1 MRIEE
6 DLKLDYS
13 DVLFRPKRSTLAS
26 RKEVNLMRT
35 YRFKYSNNEWSG
47 IPIMAA
53 MTSSLGKH
61 LGSPVAASAFAFFMA
76 FCIALLALM
85 ITDKSFVKQI
95 PSAPKYLFIAGAFI
109 AFYVLSISFV
119 APHFGIGNA
128 IFFVLLGQLFSAAI
142 IDHYGLFGTQINH
155 LSMMRISG
163 ILVMVFGVWL
173 TQNA

>member
-1 MRIEE
+1 MLSFATIM
-6 DLKLDYS
+6 L
-13 DVLFRPKRSTLAS
+13 LAGI
-26 RKEVNLMRT
+26 
-35 YRFKYSNNEWSG
+35 G

-53 MTSSLGKH
+53 MTSSLAKH
-61 LGSPVAASAFAFFMA
+61 LSSPVAASAFAFFIA

-95 PSAPKYLFIAGAFI
+95 PSAPKYLFVAGAFI

-128 IFFVLLGQLFSAAI
+128 IFFVLLGKLLSAAI
-142 IDHYGLFGTQINH
+142 IDHYGLFGAQINH
-155 LSMMRISG
+155 LSMTRFSG

>member
-1 MRIEE
+1 MLSFTTIM
-6 DLKLDYS
+6 L
-13 DVLFRPKRSTLAS
+13 LAGI
-26 RKEVNLMRT
+26 
-35 YRFKYSNNEWSG
+35 G

-61 LGSPVAASAFAFFMA
+61 LSSPVAASAFAFFMA
-76 FCIALLALM
+76 FCLALLALM

-95 PSAPKYLFIAGAFI
+95 PSTPKYLFFAGAFI

-128 IFFVLLGQLFSAAI
+128 IFFVLLGQLLSAAI
-142 IDHYGLFGTQINH
+142 IDHYGLFGAQINH
-155 LSMMRISG
+155 LSMMRVSG
-163 ILVMVFGVWL
+163 ILVMVLGVWI

>member
-1 MRIEE
+1 MLSFAVIM
-6 DLKLDYS
+6 L
-13 DVLFRPKRSTLAS
+13 LAGI
-26 RKEVNLMRT
+26 
-35 YRFKYSNNEWSG
+35 G

-61 LGSPVAASAFAFFMA
+61 LSSPVAASAFAFFIA
-76 FCIALLALM
+76 FCNTLLALM

-95 PSAPKYLFIAGAFI
+95 ASVPKYLFVAGAFV

-128 IFFVLLGQLFSAAI
+128 IFFVLLGQLLSAAI
-142 IDHYGLFGTQINH
+142 IDHYGIFGAQINH
-155 LSMMRISG
+155 LSTMRVSG

>member
-1 MRIEE
+1 MLSFATIM
-6 DLKLDYS
+6 L
-13 DVLFRPKRSTLAS
+13 LAGI
-26 RKEVNLMRT
+26 
-35 YRFKYSNNEWSG
+35 G

-61 LGSPVAASAFAFFMA
+61 LNSPVAASAFAFFMA

-95 PSAPKYLFIAGAFI
+95 PSAPKYLFVAGAFI

-128 IFFVLLGQLFSAAI
+128 IFFVLLGQLLSAAI
-142 IDHYGLFGTQINH
+142 IDHYGLFGAQINH
-155 LSMMRISG
+155 LSMMRVFRNCCNGIRSLAYSECLALLKPIAKFQRSSG
-163 ILVMVFGVWL
+163 TSTSV
-173 TQNA
+173 

>member
-1 MRIEE
+1 MCIRDSFI
-6 DLKLDYS
+6 
-13 DVLFRPKRSTLAS
+13 
-26 RKEVNLMRT
+26 
-35 YRFKYSNNEWSG
+35 
-47 IPIMAA
+47 
-53 MTSSLGKH
+53 
-61 LGSPVAASAFAFFMA
+61 A

-109 AFYVLSISFV
+109 ALYVLSVSFV

-128 IFFVLLGQLFSAAI
+128 IFFVLLGQLLSAAI
-142 IDHYGLFGTQINH
+142 IDHYGLFGAQINH
-155 LSMMRISG
+155 LSMMRVSG

>member
-1 MRIEE
+1 MRIEQE
-6 DLKLDYS
+6 IKLDYK
-13 DVLFRPKRSTLAS
+13 DVLIRPKRSTLKS
-26 RKEVNLMRT
+26 RKDVDLHRRYKFRNSGNDW
-35 YRFKYSNNEWSG
+35 KG

-61 LGSPVAASAFAFFMA
+61 LNSPVAASAFAFFMA

-95 PSAPKYLFIAGAFI
+95 PSAPKYLFVAGAFI

-128 IFFVLLGQLFSAAI
+128 IFFVLLGQLLSAAI
-142 IDHYGLFGTQINH
+142 IDHYGLFGAQINH
-155 LSMMRISG
+155 LSMMRFSG

>member
-1 MRIEE
+1 MEKKTNITSGGNM
-6 DLKLDYS
+6 LSFATIML
-13 DVLFRPKRSTLAS
+13 LAGI
-26 RKEVNLMRT
+26 
-35 YRFKYSNNEWSG
+35 G

-61 LGSPVAASAFAFFMA
+61 LNSPVAASAFAFFMA

-95 PSAPKYLFIAGAFI
+95 PSAPKYLFVAGAFI

-128 IFFVLLGQLFSAAI
+128 YFLCCLGSFFLQ
-142 IDHYGLFGTQINH
+142 Q
-155 LSMMRISG
+155 
-163 ILVMVFGVWL
+163 
-173 TQNA
+173 